1 MLRRWRAAGEGRPM
15 RKILESVKRR
25 FRRPGP
31 AEAAPADAPPA
42 AAAGPSGA
50 KAGKQAVILVH
61 GMGEQ
66 IPMDTIR
73 GFVRSVWEDDPT
85 ISTNGL
91 PNPRSTWSKPDD
103 RTGSLELRRIT
114 TRESIASQS
123 WPGGVRTDFYELYW
137 ADLTAGSTWGQFVA
151 WVRYL
156 LFRPWSRV
164 PKDVRSAWVA
174 LWVASLAVAALSLV
188 ALLPDSIWK
197 QIGPIGAWRWALV
210 PLAAAA
216 GALVHRVATA
226 TFGRVVRYTRAY
238 PDNIAARAAIRKR
251 GLELL
256 DALHRGT
263 QYSRVVLVGHSLGT
277 MLAYDLL
284 SYYWAQ
290 RAAVRTIPQEGDEF
304 AALCAVEAGAAALE
318 AAPSDATRSA
328 YRRAQTRLRK
338 LLAARPSSPG
348 TDSGRWLISD
358 LVTFGSPLTHAE
370 FLIASSDSD
379 LEERKRARELPTAP
393 PFREALDPKVLEA
406 AQATGALP
414 IAFPPED
421 TRLIAF
427 PDFASPPHW
436 ILHHASPFAAVRWT
450 NVHDPSRYV
459 FQGDVISGPLRPA
472 LGEAVEDV
480 DLLRLRGRSKSFSH
494 THYWSPNQPPAQ
506 LAAVRRA
513 LNLLDD

>member
-1 MLRRWRAAGEGRPM
+1 MLRRWKRNGRGEPM
-15 RKILESVKRR
+15 RKFLDSLKRR
-25 FRRPGP
+25 LGWAGRE
-31 AEAAPADAPPA
+31 EAVPVPAPPA
-42 AAAGPSGA
+42 TPVPGGGG
-50 KAGKQAVILVH
+50 AGKQAVILVH

-73 GFVRSVWEDDPT
+73 GFVRSVWEDDPA
-85 ISTNGL
+85 ISANGL
-91 PNPRSTWSKPDD
+91 PNPNSTWSKPDD

-114 TRESIASQS
+114 TRESIPSQS
-123 WPGGVRTDFYELYW
+123 WPSGVRTDFYELYW

-164 PKDVRSAWVA
+164 PRDVRSAWVA
-174 LWVASLAVAALSLV
+174 LWVASLVVAGLSVV

-197 QIGPIGAWRWALV
+197 RFGPVGPWRWLFV
-210 PLAAAA
+210 PLAGAA
-216 GALVHRVATA
+216 GAAVHRVATA

-284 SYYWAQ
+284 NYYWAQ
-290 RAAVRTIPQEGDEF
+290 RAAVRTVPQEGEEF
-304 AALCAVEAGAAALE
+304 AALCAVEAAAAALE
-318 AAPSDATRSA
+318 AGPSAATRAA
-328 YRRAQTRLRK
+328 YRVAQTRLRK
-338 LLAARPSSPG
+338 LLAARPVLSG
-348 TDSGRWLISD
+348 KDGGRWLISD
-358 LVTFGSPLTHAE
+358 FVTFGSPLTHAE

-393 PFREALDPKVLEA
+393 PYREALDPSVLAA
-406 AQATGALP
+406 AQATEALP
-414 IAFPPED
+414 IAIPPGD

-427 PDFASPPHW
+427 PDFADPPHW
-436 ILHHASPFAAVRWT
+436 ILHHASPFAVVRWT

-459 FQGDVISGPLRPA
+459 FQGDVISGPLGPTLGPA
-472 LGEAVEDV
+472 IKDV
-480 DLLRLRGRSKSFSH
+480 DLRLLRGWSKAFSH
-494 THYWSPNQPPAQ
+494 TRYWSPDQPSAQ
-506 LAAVRRA
+506 LAEVRSAV
-513 LNLLDD
+513 NLLDD

>member
-1 MLRRWRAAGEGRPM
+1 M

-25 FRRPGP
+25 FGGSGR
-31 AEAAPADAPPA
+31 AEAAPADAPFA
-42 AAAGPSGA
+42 AAAVPSGA
-50 KAGKQAVILVH
+50 RAGKQAVILVH

-73 GFVRSVWEDDPT
+73 SFVRSVWENDPT
-85 ISTNGL
+85 ISANRL
-91 PNPRSTWSKPDD
+91 PNPNSTWSKPDD

-114 TRESIASQS
+114 TRESIASPS

-137 ADLTAGSTWGQFVA
+137 ADLTAGSSWSQFVA

-156 LFRPWSRV
+156 LLRPWSRV

-174 LWVASLAVAALSLV
+174 LWVASAVVAVL
-188 ALLPDSIWK
+188 ALLPLLPESLWK
-197 QIGPIGAWRWALV
+197 KIGPIGAWRWVLV
-210 PLAAAA
+210 PLAVGA
-216 GALVHRVATA
+216 GAFVHHVATA
-226 TFGRVVRYTRAY
+226 TFGRVVRYTRAD

-251 GLELL
+251 GLDLL

-263 QYSRVVLVGHSLGT
+263 QYSRIVLVGHSLGT

-290 RAAVRTIPQEGDEF
+290 RAAVRTIAQEGDEF
-304 AALCAVEAGAAALE
+304 AALCAVEAAAAALE
-318 AAPSDATRSA
+318 AGPSDATRAA
-328 YRRAQTRLRK
+328 YRQAQIRLRK
-338 LLAARPSSPG
+338 LLAARPPSTAS
-348 TDSGRWLISD
+348 DNGRWLISD

-414 IAFPPED
+414 IAFPPEA

-436 ILHHASPFAAVRWT
+436 ILHHASPFAAVRWI

-472 LGEAVEDV
+472 LGEAIEDV
-480 DLLRLRGRSKSFSH
+480 DLRLLRGQSKSFSH
-494 THYWSPNQPPAQ
+494 THYWSPAQPPVQ

-513 LNLLDD
+513 VNLLDD